1 MMPRVNR
8 TRFAVLGMLMSGPRS
23 GYDLKKD
30 FEEQI
35 SNFWSE
41 SLGQIYPTLYRL
53 KEEKLVTVTVKRQQG
68 RPERKVYRI
77 TKRGEEVFRE
87 WLALPAEPI
96 RWRNELLL
104 KVFFGS
110 AMQPTDV
117 LRHIEQFQTSELETQ
132 SLYQHFA
139 NEIESRDVS
148 PERRLYWRLA
158 LSSGRHINQARLDW
172 CREATDEIRRFTAE
186 PERNRKKSHE

>member
-1 MMPRVNR
+1 MPRINR
-8 TRFAVLGMLMSGPRS
+8 TRFAILGMLMSGPRS

-41 SLGQIYPTLYRL
+41 SLGQIYPALSRL
-53 KEEKLVTVTVKRQQG
+53 KEEKFVSVKIKREKG

-77 TKRGEEVFRE
+77 TKKGEKAFRD

-110 AMQPTDV
+110 AMEPTDV
-117 LRHIEQFQTSELETQ
+117 LRHIEQLQAAELKTQ
-132 SLYQHFA
+132 SLYQHYE
-139 NEIESRDVS
+139 NEIETRDAS

-158 LSSGRHINQARLDW
+158 LSSGRHINEARLNW
-172 CREATDEIRRFTAE
+172 CSEAINEIKKFANK
-186 PERNRKKSHE
+186 PKSKKKKSDD

>member
-1 MMPRVNR
+1 MPRVNR
-8 TRFAVLGMLMSGPRS
+8 TRFAILGMLTSGPRS

-35 SNFWSE
+35 SNFWNE
-41 SLGQIYPTLYRL
+41 SLGQIYPALRRL
-53 KEEKLVTVTVKRQQG
+53 KEEKLVTVTVKRQPG

-77 TKRGEEVFRE
+77 TKKGENVFRA
-87 WLALPAEPI
+87 WLSLPAEPI

-110 AMQPTDV
+110 AMEPADV
-117 LRHIEQFQTSELETQ
+117 LRHIEQFQASELETQ
-132 SLYQHFA
+132 SLYQHYA
-139 NEIESRDVS
+139 QEIESRDAT

-158 LSSGRHINQARLDW
+158 LSSGRHINQARLNW
-172 CREATDEIRRFTAE
+172 CREAIDEIKNFSGN
-186 PERNRKKSHE
+186 PKRKRKRSNE

>member
-1 MMPRVNR
+1 MPRVNR
-8 TRFAVLGMLMSGPRS
+8 TRFAILGMLISGPRS

-35 SNFWSE
+35 SHFWNE
-41 SLGQIYPTLYRL
+41 SLGQIYPALRKL
-53 KEEKLVTVTVKRQQG
+53 NEEKLVSCSVKRRRG

-77 TKRGEEVFRE
+77 SKKGEKVFRD
-87 WLALPAEPI
+87 WLAKPAEPI

-117 LRHIEQFQTSELETQ
+117 IRHIEQMQQTELEIQ
-132 SLYQHFA
+132 KLYQHFA
-139 NEIESRDVS
+139 HEIETREAT

-158 LSSGRHINQARLDW
+158 LSSGRHINQARIDW
-172 CREATDEIRRFTAE
+172 CEESIKEI
-186 PERNRKKSHE
+186 KKFVRQQ